1 MNILGLIPAR
11 GGSKSVPRKNIK
23 LLAGKPLLQYTVEVA
38 KASKYITKLILSSD
52 NDAIIN
58 VANQLNLEVPFKR
71 PSDLA
76 QDNSPTLPVIQH
88 ALNFYKSQGI
98 HFDAVCLL
106 QVTSPFKT
114 TMFIDKAIKR
124 FIESKADA
132 LVSVK
137 KVPHE
142 YNPHWTFKVNNSD
155 CLEISTGE
163 ENIITRRQDLP
174 VSYHRDG
181 MLYLTK
187 TNVLL
192 DQDSLYGETLAYIES
207 PTNVNINIDTI
218 DDWIKAEDYLKNNPL

>member
-1 MNILGLIPAR
+1 MNILGIIPAR
-11 GGSKSVPRKNIK
+11 GGSKTVPGKNIK
-23 LLAGKPLLQYTVEVA
+23 NLAGKPLLQYTVDVA
-38 KASKYITKLILSSD
+38 KASKNISKLILSSD
-52 NDAIIN
+52 DDAIIN
-58 VANQLNLEVPFKR
+58 VANQLNLEVPFIR

-88 ALNFYKSQGI
+88 ALNFYKNEGI

-114 TMFIDKAIKR
+114 TEFIDKAIEK

-163 ENIITRRQDLP
+163 ETIIGRRQDLP

-181 MLYLTK
+181 ILYLTK

-192 DQDSLYGETLAYIES
+192 EQNSLYGDTLAYIES
-207 PTNVNINIDTI
+207 PSNVNVNIDTK
-218 DDWIKAEDYLKNNPL
+218 DDWKKAEDYLKNNPL